1 MLHFIGSS
9 CHWLSCFIHPQV
21 SIDSSIYPPTYL
33 LSTHKMDNI
42 LTALVVAI
50 ASYMPCQQGPSLSP
64 TSGSPSGKHDC
75 YFLLTCDQLELLWT
89 RQFTKELWVHGP
101 PGAGKTVAAMEM
113 IRELVARGCK
123 RSQVLYLAENPLLC
137 ADVR

>member
-1 MLHFIGSS
+1 M
-9 CHWLSCFIHPQV
+9 QV
-21 SIDSSIYPPTYL
+21 SIDSSIYPPTFL
-33 LSTHKMDNI
+33 LNALKMDNI
-42 LTALVVAI
+42 LTALIIAI
-50 ASYMPCQQGPSLSP
+50 ASYMPCQQGQSVSP
-64 TSGSPSGKHDC
+64 TNRPLSAHHDC

-123 RSQVLYLAENPLLC
+123 RSRVLYLAENPLLC
-137 ADVR
+137 AYVR